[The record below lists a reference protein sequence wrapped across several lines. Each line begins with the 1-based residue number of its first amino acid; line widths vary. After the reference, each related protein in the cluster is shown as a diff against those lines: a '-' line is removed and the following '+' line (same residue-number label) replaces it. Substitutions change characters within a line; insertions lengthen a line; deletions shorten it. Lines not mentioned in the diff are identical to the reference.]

1 MNQNFNAKLY
11 DNTIQKISYTRGITP
26 MRAERPSLQLSA
38 WTTQNHSGGMPLET
52 KAGERGGTG
61 VQSTG
66 ARHVSKGP
74 ALIKYFFRDIRE
86 EILEK
91 VFAMLRPFFWKHT
104 KNTIKFWI
112 SCVFARSRP
121 FLFFSLEN

>member
-11 DNTIQKISYTRGITP
+11 DKTIQKISYTRGITP

-38 WTTQNHSGGMPLET
+38 LDNT
-52 KAGERGGTG
+52 KSQRWDAIGDQGWWEGGTG

-74 ALIKYFFRDIRE
+74 ALIKFFLRDTRE

-91 VFAMLRPFFWKHT
+91 VFAMLRPFFLETHEKHN
-104 KNTIKFWI
+104 KILDKL
-112 SCVFARSRP
+112 R
-121 FLFFSLEN
+121 LH